1 MSLSNKITII
11 ERLLGV
17 VSEENTKKSFSKI
30 RRRISFENVST
41 HIKKYVNSCGRVR
54 HKSSQWY
61 KKCVINGLVIDLW
74 QENMHNFEGVDID
87 EFYDLLEE
95 FLIEKYGDEVEDEIK
110 KFRDDKSIVTEST
123 YLRRRF
129 MPEDIEDQFNEAL
142 NYASFKFYDKKSSF
156 YNSDPKVFRRIVI
169 NILMDHLHPRL
180 SDWGNQDFPYEEV
193 YEYLTEYYSQRILE
207 RYKELNE
214 NCYDENEEII
224 ETPKNFNMN
233 NLSKSLDIL
242 GVQDEIKKFRD
253 DKSIVTESKT
263 NEYIKSKFDKVFNK
277 LKLKRTYYDV
287 YQYDWFYEDRDFV
300 KVFERNHWGRFW
312 IYGCDEYRELLHI
325 GKLFAMSFKE
335 FQKTLIEYLNDKY
348 EFEEQPLKDIGN
360 ENCYDENEEIIE
372 TELTERC
379 WKGYTQ
385 KGMKTMFGKRYPNCV
400 KRTKK

>member
-17 VSEENTKKSFSKI
+17 LSEENTKKSFSKI

-110 KFRDDKSIVTEST
+110 KFRDDKSIVTES
-123 YLRRRF
+123 
-129 MPEDIEDQFNEAL
+129 
-142 NYASFKFYDKKSSF
+142 
-156 YNSDPKVFRRIVI
+156 
-169 NILMDHLHPRL
+169 
-180 SDWGNQDFPYEEV
+180 
-193 YEYLTEYYSQRILE
+193 
-207 RYKELNE
+207 
-214 NCYDENEEII
+214 
-224 ETPKNFNMN
+224 
-233 NLSKSLDIL
+233 
-242 GVQDEIKKFRD
+242 
-253 DKSIVTESKT
+253 KT
-263 NEYIKSKFDKVFNK
+263 NEFIKSKFDKVFNK
-277 LKLKRTYYDV
+277 LKLERTDDELCMYNWYYKGSDK
-287 YQYDWFYEDRDFV
+287 

-312 IYGCDEYRELLHI
+312 IYGCEEYKELLLVK
-325 GKLFAMSFKE
+325 KLLSISYEE
-335 FQKTLIEYLNDKY
+335 FEKILIYYLNKRYDSQ
-348 EFEEQPLKDIGN
+348 FEEQPLKDIGN

-400 KRTKK
+400 KKTKK

>member
-30 RRRISFENVST
+30 RRRISFEYSVIT
-41 HIKKYVNSCGRVR
+41 YIKKYVNSCGRLR
-54 HKSSQWY
+54 HKSPKWH
-61 KKCVINGLVIDLW
+61 KKCVINGLVMDFW
-74 QENMHNFEGVDID
+74 HDNMHNFEGVDID

-156 YNSDPKVFRRIVI
+156 YNSDPKAFRRIVI

-180 SDWGNQDFPYEEV
+180 SDWGTQDFPYEEV

-207 RYKELNE
+207 RYKEL
-214 NCYDENEEII
+214 
-224 ETPKNFNMN
+224 
-233 NLSKSLDIL
+233 
-242 GVQDEIKKFRD
+242 
-253 DKSIVTESKT
+253 
-263 NEYIKSKFDKVFNK
+263 
-277 LKLKRTYYDV
+277 
-287 YQYDWFYEDRDFV
+287 
-300 KVFERNHWGRFW
+300 
-312 IYGCDEYRELLHI
+312 
-325 GKLFAMSFKE
+325 
-335 FQKTLIEYLNDKY
+335 
-348 EFEEQPLKDIGN
+348 N

-400 KRTKK
+400 KKTKK